1 MSYSSLSFAIHTFI
15 SMPKDTQ
22 DSTDSPPYK
31 EAVLALLRMA
41 DERMLQDSGNPVY
54 LKLREEINQLR

>member
-1 MSYSSLSFAIHTFI
+1 
-15 SMPKDTQ
+15 MPKDTQ